1 MNRRQRIAIIFPL
14 PAALMAAALFGFG
27 GAGSSVAGCG
37 DEQSVGTAG
46 VRSIVAEGRGTAAV
60 LGNQVVMLDVGGN
73 RSVHTPPS
81 AGEGVLRHVV
91 SAPGRGTAYVSDH
104 QGPDTLISIR
114 PDGISEIRTS
124 GEAAH
129 PTVSSTGSL
138 VWAEDFKVL
147 KLAPFD
153 GGSITSIPRPRG
165 SSAVFSPLFINA
177 NALLAVVQERVEGD
191 RGEDDSL
198 NNLYRYDLS
207 SATWKRL
214 TAFEGTFEEWSVLR
228 TPVLAPDGSVFFVRL
243 RGAASQTVPPSFEL
257 WAHRTDDSVTK
268 VRDLPKEMYLAGVG
282 TEGLLWNIFD
292 NTEWRLLEETSTG
305 LKDLGCGAVMVDPRS
320 QPDPDVPIENPEL
333 NRRSSFERRAAPS
346 ETRSLLHAEMAILVG
361 DFSSRQGAEAVAGN
375 LGLTGLE
382 IVNHDLAPFAIAP
395 GKWGVAKR
403 LGADVDLALAI
414 AEFQR
419 SFPRY
424 ADRAWVVS
432 LGGGTAG

>member
-1 MNRRQRIAIIFPL
+1 MNRRQRIAIISPL
-14 PAALMAAALFGFG
+14 PAALVAAALFGFG

-37 DEQSVGTAG
+37 DEQTVGTAG

-60 LGNQVVMLDVGGN
+60 LGNKLVMLDGGGN
-73 RSVHTPPS
+73 RSVYTPPS

-91 SAPGRGTAYVSDH
+91 SALGGGTAYVSDH

-114 PDGISEIRTS
+114 PDGVSEIRTS

-147 KLAPFD
+147 RLAPFD
-153 GGSITSIPRPRG
+153 GGSITSIPRPRE
-165 SSAVFSPLFINA
+165 SSAVFMPLFINP
-177 NALLAVVQERVEGD
+177 NALLAVVQERVDGD

-198 NNLYRYDLS
+198 NNLYRYDLK
-207 SATWKRL
+207 SATWQRL
-214 TAFEGTFEEWSVLR
+214 TAFEGTFEDWSVLR
-228 TPVLAPDGSVFFVRL
+228 TPVLAPDGTVFFVRL
-243 RGAASQTVPPSFEL
+243 RGTASQTVPPSFEL
-257 WAHRTDDSVTK
+257 WALRTDDSVSK

-282 TEGLLWNIFD
+282 TDGLLWNISD
-292 NTEWRLLEETSTG
+292 NTEWRLFEETSTG

-320 QPDPDVPIENPEL
+320 RPDPDVPMEDPAL
-333 NRRSSFERRAAPS
+333 NRRSSFERRAAAGETPS
-346 ETRSLLHAEMAILVG
+346 SVDAEMAILVG

-375 LGLTGLE
+375 LRVPGLQ

-403 LGADVDLALAI
+403 LGADVDLALAV

-424 ADRAWVVS
+424 ADRAWIVS
-432 LGGGTAG
+432 LSGGSS